1 MCQCFNSFEPALN
14 RLMIAPVFSSPAIES
29 LTPTSKAI
37 VRTVQAGL
45 VTLHSEF
52 VTKKAI
58 ACGVAGA
65 SHGISSF
72 GDASS
77 VLVSV
82 AALSRAVVLVTML
95 E

>member
-1 MCQCFNSFEPALN
+1 
-14 RLMIAPVFSSPAIES
+14 MIAPVLSSPGIES
-29 LTPTSKAI
+29 LTPASKAD
-37 VRTVQAGL
+37 VRKVQATL
-45 VTLHSEF
+45 VEDHSDF

-58 ACGVAGA
+58 ACGVAGAAA

-82 AALSRAVVLVTML
+82 AALAVVLVTML

>member
-1 MCQCFNSFEPALN
+1 MN
-14 RLMIAPVFSSPAIES
+14 RLMIAPVLSSPAIRL
-29 LTPTSKAI
+29 LTPEGKAKI
-37 VRTVQAGL
+37 RDLQAAL
-45 VTLHSEF
+45 VTDHSDF

-82 AALSRAVVLVTML
+82 AALAVVLVTML

>member
-1 MCQCFNSFEPALN
+1 MCQCFNSFEPAFN
-14 RLMIAPVFSSPAIES
+14 RLMIAPVLSSPAIAS
-29 LTPTSKAI
+29 LTPTSKANL
-37 VRTVQAGL
+37 RTVQASM
-45 VTLHSEF
+45 VEAHSDF

-82 AALSRAVVLVTML
+82 AALAVVLVTML

>member
-52 VTKKAI
+52 VTKKA
-58 ACGVAGA
+58 CGVAGA

-82 AALSRAVVLVTML
+82 AALSVVLVTML